1 MFYADFTG
9 GIIQNQNDNF
19 LPDWKEARFIL
30 TEPFALIANKLIANN
45 LSATLSNY
53 QKSRHIVY
61 FVNDEQPVY

>member
-1 MFYADFTG
+1 M
-9 GIIQNQNDNF
+9 
-19 LPDWKEARFIL
+19 PDWKEARFIL